1 MKAIRSTILAVL
13 VLLPL
18 APLGAS
24 PADDHDIFIGA
35 LPWSGLEPP
44 QDFGGAAS
52 RGAGEVLAVLAGVET
67 MPVACGTPLA
77 RSLAMHGAST
87 ALDAARVAVI
97 RRPALDPEKV
107 ALTPDGTIALH
118 YPGAPRSSGL
128 MSADRDRNGIPDL
141 VDRVVEALM
150 ASRSFL
156 VTRLGYP
163 APLPDGGRLDVYL
176 TDLGHG
182 LEGYTVPGSAG
193 SAPFVVLDAGLI
205 SDRVMPAT
213 IHQLAHV
220 TILSLAARA
229 PLWWD
234 EASAAFLSLTATG
247 DLPAHE
253 AAMKVRAQA
262 RGRSVAA
269 EGLQSMEGALLW
281 PMFLSE
287 STGDQA
293 TVRLIWEV
301 MAIQGIDPLAAADQ
315 VLKRHSRSLAEAHR
329 EFAAWNLFTGERD
342 DGQHYAFGRSLPA
355 ATLVV
360 MGPETPFR
368 VDPAD
373 PVEPLGAVAYRVPGD
388 GRRGSLDLEITA
400 EGGRPA
406 ADLLIF
412 YHGGPAQPLLA
423 RVAFDPGG
431 IGRISLPSAD
441 VRETWVVLRND
452 ALPGTGGE
460 ARFALRGSSDPYA
473 PFDLASF
480 TATGSTTSI
489 LLDWTTASETDL
501 SAWNIY
507 RAETPAGPFTRLNTV
522 AVPAAGDSAGDTGY
536 IFLDNYVHGGRR
548 YYYLLEGITRA
559 GLPQRSHV
567 VSGRIAQAP

>member
-1 MKAIRSTILAVL
+1 MRAIRSTILAVL
-13 VLLPL
+13 LLLPL

-24 PADDHDIFIGA
+24 PADDHDIFMGA
-35 LPWSGLEPP
+35 LQW
-44 QDFGGAAS
+44 GGAAPLDF
-52 RGAGEVLAVLAGVET
+52 RGAGEALAGLAGVET
-67 MPVACGTPLA
+67 IPVTCGTPLV
-77 RSLAMHGAST
+77 RSLAMHGASP
-87 ALDAARVAVI
+87 ALEAARVAVI
-97 RRPALDPEKV
+97 QRPALDPERV
-107 ALTPDGTIALH
+107 TLTPDGSIALH
-118 YPGAPRSSGL
+118 YPGTPRSSGL
-128 MSADRDRNGIPDL
+128 MSVDRDRNGIPDL
-141 VDRVVEALM
+141 ADRVVEALM

-176 TDLGHG
+176 ADLGHG
-182 LEGYTVPGSAG
+182 LEGYMVPGGTG
-193 SAPFVVLDAGLI
+193 SAPFVILDAGLA

-213 IHQLAHV
+213 IHQLAHLSN
-220 TILSLAARA
+220 LSLAARA

-234 EASAAFLSLTATG
+234 EASAAYLSLTATG
-247 DLPAHE
+247 DLQAHE

-262 RGRSVAA
+262 RGRGLAA
-269 EGLQSMEGALLW
+269 DGLLSMEGALLW
-281 PMFLSE
+281 PLFLSE
-287 STGDQA
+287 STGDPA
-293 TVRLIWEV
+293 TVRLIWEE
-301 MAIQGIDPLAAADQ
+301 MSIQGIDPLAATEQ
-315 VLKRHSRSLAEAHR
+315 VLKRHARSLAEVHR

-355 ATLVV
+355 APLMA

-373 PVEPLGAVAYRVPGD
+373 PIEPLGAAAYRVPGD

-423 RVAFDPGG
+423 RVAFDPAG

-452 ALPGTGGE
+452 ALPAAGGE
-460 ARFALRGSSDPYA
+460 TRYAVRGSSDPYA

-480 TATGSTTSI
+480 TASGSSTSI
-489 LLDWTTASETDL
+489 LLDWTTASEKDL
-501 SAWNIY
+501 AAWNIY
-507 RAETPAGPFTRLNTV
+507 RSETPAGPFTRLNTV
-522 AVPAAGDSAGDTGY
+522 AVPAAGDSASDTGY
-536 IFLDNYVHGGRR
+536 IFLDDYVHGGRR
-548 YYYLLEGITRA
+548 YYYLLEGLTRA

-567 VSGRIAQAP
+567 VSARTAQAR